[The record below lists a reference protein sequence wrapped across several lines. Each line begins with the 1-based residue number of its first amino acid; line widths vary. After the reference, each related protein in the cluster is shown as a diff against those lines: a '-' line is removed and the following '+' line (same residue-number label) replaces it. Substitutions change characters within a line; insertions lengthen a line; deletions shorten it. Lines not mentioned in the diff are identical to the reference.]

1 VTDVGLPDSV
11 WEGVDPGTEALVDE
25 WLVREGDRVAA
36 GQVLAKVVLVKTNLE
51 VTAPTEGVVE
61 TILVPAEQTFA
72 KGRPLA
78 TLRQAQR

>member
-1 VTDVGLPDSV
+1 VTDIVLPDSV
-11 WEGVDPGTEALVDE
+11 WEGVDPGTEALVDQ

-51 VTAPTEGVVE
+51 VTAPADGVVE
-61 TILVPAEQTFA
+61 RILVPVEQTFA

-78 TLRQAQR
+78 TLREG

>member
-1 VTDVGLPDSV
+1 MTDIVLPDSV
-11 WEGVDPGTEALVDE
+11 WEGVDPGTEALVDQ

-51 VTAPTEGVVE
+51 VTAPADGVVE
-61 TILVPAEQTFA
+61 RILVPVEQTFA

-78 TLRQAQR
+78 TLREG